1 MAIEDIDIGTT
12 PNDGTGDSLRV
23 AGQKINDNFAE
34 LDTPLKLADIFE
46 VERDGNQDIIKTVS
60 LYDFQVP
67 PESIEIG
74 NAIKIS
80 DLAQSVGYKTAFDD
94 KQYILMSYEIDE
106 DGSKNPI
113 IKDFGSPS
121 EFVLQPL
128 FDVTQTFQGVASF
141 PITSQQDVIGQTYNL
156 KLFSTADIQF
166 NVIRV
171 AENGG
176 VNTIVVNETFLASS
190 TNIDGF
196 DFDLMPL
203 TDFQIGAD
211 YILEFSTPNN
221 EDIQVRGTLI
231 STVFVPYVK
240 RVKGWEYEN
249 KEIGFK
255 KKYVNSKAG
264 ITRPSQTT
272 VGLINQQSNVYEE
285 YLSLTYSPTITDN
298 YRLSLSFSWS
308 ANNNQFNALFRVSIT
323 DGNTTEFFILRTE
336 PKDVAGTG
344 IVLDVLQNDVII
356 GQANTGTDVRLF
368 ESSFSDYTLNS
379 GSTYTVT
386 LEWGNEDANSETAIF
401 GGFLSLEQ
409 KTINP

>member
-1 MAIEDIDIGTT
+1 MAIQDINIGAV

-60 LYDFQVP
+60 LYDLQVP

-94 KQYILMSYEIDE
+94 KQYVLMSYEIEE
-106 DGSKNPI
+106 DGSKNPVV
-113 IKDFGSPS
+113 KDFGNPS
-121 EFVLQPL
+121 EFILQGL
-128 FDVTQTFQGVASF
+128 FDVTQVFTGVASF

-156 KLFSTADIQF
+156 KLSATEDVEL

-176 VNTIVVNETFLASS
+176 VDTIVVNEILLASN

-196 DFDLMPL
+196 DFDLTPV
-203 TDFQIGAD
+203 TDFHIGAE

-221 EDIQVRGTLI
+221 TERGTEI
-231 STVFVPYVK
+231 SSVFVPYVK

-249 KEIGFK
+249 KEVAFINDVVSYGHI
-255 KKYVNSKAG
+255 G
-264 ITRPSQTT
+264 ITNANPFTTNSNTPQLVDTWNFDLLQTGFYDLHVAIEWSLNAT
-272 VGLINQQSNVYEE
+272 NQDAILRFDVNGATGIEINQ
-285 YLSLTYSPTITDN
+285 
-298 YRLSLSFSWS
+298 
-308 ANNNQFNALFRVSIT
+308 
-323 DGNTTEFFILRTE
+323 E
-336 PKDVAGTG
+336 PKDPTNK
-344 IVLDVLQNDVII
+344 IFLTTFVLSELQKGLNTIQFYARKENQNANILTIFSTRFTARRVNII
-356 GQANTGTDVRLF
+356 
-368 ESSFSDYTLNS
+368 S
-379 GSTYTVT
+379 
-386 LEWGNEDANSETAIF
+386 
-401 GGFLSLEQ
+401 
-409 KTINP
+409 

>member
-1 MAIEDIDIGTT
+1 MAIEDINIGTT
-12 PNDGTGDSLRV
+12 PDDGTGDSLRV

-60 LYDFQVP
+60 KFDLQVP

-74 NAIKIS
+74 NAIKLS
-80 DLAQSVGYKTAFDD
+80 DLAQTVGYKTAYDD
-94 KQYILMSYEIDE
+94 KQYILMSYEIEE

-113 IKDFGSPS
+113 VKDFGSPS

-128 FDVTQTFQGVASF
+128 FDVTETFQGVASF
-141 PITSQQDVIGQTYNL
+141 PITSQQNVIGQTYNL
-156 KLFSTADIQF
+156 KLFSTADVEL

-171 AENGG
+171 ADNGG
-176 VNTIVVNETFLASS
+176 EDTIVVNEILPASS

-196 DFDLMPL
+196 DFDLTPL
-203 TDFQIGAD
+203 TDFQIGVE
-211 YILEFSTPNN
+211 YILQFTTPNN

-240 RVKGWEYEN
+240 RVKGWEYVE

-255 KKYVNSKAG
+255 PKYVNSKAG

-272 VGLINQQSNVYEE
+272 VGLINQQGNVYEE
-285 YLSLTYSPTITDN
+285 YLKLEYTPTITDN
-298 YRLSLSFSWS
+298 YRLSLSFSWG
-308 ANNNQFNALFRVSIT
+308 ANNNQFNALFRISIT
-323 DGNTTEFFILRTE
+323 DGTTTEFFILRTE

-344 IVLDVLQNDVII
+344 VVLDVLQGGVIV
-356 GQANTGTDVRLF
+356 GQADTGTDIRLF
-368 ESSFSDYTLNS
+368 ESSFSDYQLTAGLN
-379 GSTYTVT
+379 YTIT
-386 LEWGNEDANSETAIF
+386 LEWGNEDANSETTIF

-409 KTINP
+409 KTLNP

>member
-1 MAIEDIDIGTT
+1 MAIEDINIGAT

-60 LYDFQVP
+60 LYDLQVP

-156 KLFSTADIQF
+156 KLFSNADIEF

-176 VNTIVVNETFLASS
+176 VDTIVVNETFLSSS

-231 STVFVPYVK
+231 NTVFVPYVK

-255 KKYVNSKAG
+255 KKYVNSKAS
-264 ITRPSQTT
+264 ISRPSQTT
-272 VGLINQQSNVYEE
+272 VGLINQQGDIYEE

-323 DGNTTEFFILRTE
+323 DGTTTEFFILRTE

-344 IVLDVLQNDVII
+344 VVLDVLQNDVII

-386 LEWGNEDANSETAIF
+386 LEWANEDANSETAIF

>member
-1 MAIEDIDIGTT
+1 MAIEDINIGAT

-46 VERDGNQDIIKTVS
+46 VERDGNQNITKTVS
-60 LYDFQVP
+60 LYDLQVP

-80 DLAQSVGYKTAFDD
+80 DLAQSVGYKTSFDD

-156 KLFSTADIQF
+156 KLFSTADIEF

-176 VNTIVVNETFLASS
+176 VDTIVVNETFLSSS

-231 STVFVPYVK
+231 NTVFVPYVK

-255 KKYVNSKAG
+255 KKYVNSKAS
-264 ITRPSQTT
+264 ISRPSQTT
-272 VGLINQQSNVYEE
+272 VGLINQQGDIYEE
-285 YLSLTYSPTITDN
+285 YLSLTYAPTITDN

-308 ANNNQFNALFRVSIT
+308 ANNNSFNALFRVSIT
-323 DGNTTEFFILRTE
+323 DGTTTEFFILRTE

-386 LEWGNEDANSETAIF
+386 LEWANEDANSETAIF